1 MLDHVLADGRGQG
14 QTDIGIHVD
23 FADAHGG
30 GPAQHV
36 FRHAAGVAYVA
47 AVLVAFLDELMRHG
61 RGAVED
67 ERIVGKLFADGFKAG
82 EVEFGFAL
90 KLVGAVAGADGDG
103 QGVASGLFDE
113 VDSLIR
119 VGELMPFGLHVLFD
133 AGELAE
139 FGLNPHASRMGV
151 VDDLL
156 GQGHVFLIGQG

>member
-1 MLDHVLADGRGQG
+1 M
-14 QTDIGIHVD
+14 
-23 FADAHGG
+23 
-30 GPAQHV
+30 
-36 FRHAAGVAYVA
+36 
-47 AVLVAFLDELMRHG
+47 
-61 RGAVED
+61 ED

-90 KLVGAVAGADGDG
+90 KLVGAVA
-103 QGVASGLFDE
+103 E